1 MTNGGEKGL
10 LSGQML
16 GMQNHFSR
24 GITSQEY
31 LQIWGIMI
39 YDCLKSE
46 RRRLYWPGKQE

>member
-16 GMQNHFSR
+16 GMQNHYSK

-39 YDCLKSE
+39 YDYLKSE
-46 RRRLYWPGKQE
+46 RHRLNWPEMQE